1 MGIRDI
7 QQPSL
12 FHHDIKTT
20 FFHSMFEF
28 LTKSKQDVI
37 CSLLRLVEQRPDQL
51 SLRGDVERQRTP
63 QLHPRQP
70 RDH

>member
-12 FHHDIKTT
+12 FHLDIKTT
-20 FFHSMFEF
+20 FHHSMFEF

-51 SLRGDVERQRTP
+51 SLRGDVERQRMP